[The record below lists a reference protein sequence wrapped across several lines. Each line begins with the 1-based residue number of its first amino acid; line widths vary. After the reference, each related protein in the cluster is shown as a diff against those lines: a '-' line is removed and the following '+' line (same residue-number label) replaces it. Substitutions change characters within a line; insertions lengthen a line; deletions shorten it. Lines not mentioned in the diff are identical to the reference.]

1 MYTVNLKKPVN
12 LKKRI
17 RKPVTRVC
25 LSKTKVNLKK
35 NWGVIMCIIYI
46 LIYLFAGICEEIWLQ
61 IPKK

>member
-35 NWGVIMCIIYI
+35 N
-46 LIYLFAGICEEIWLQ
+46 
-61 IPKK
+61 